1 MHNSCSRDWFRDG
14 LRDTHCRHSKSM
26 CRYGIFLC
34 HGSKGPA
41 VMLSAPLC
49 LSNVD
54 DQGEEV
60 YGAETWFR
68 DSFVGTVYPATSIAG
83 FSGHTEVSIEK
94 PCNAKAAD
102 GAMPGSSGGGSG
114 GGDGNPVGGGSN
126 PLEGCGTDV
135 VTGCTTVEGITNCQT
150 NTFIICG
157 TG

>member
-1 MHNSCSRDWFRDG
+1 MACTIRALPPFKIDVSLWDIAVAWFNG
-14 LRDTHCRHSKSM
+14 A
-26 CRYGIFLC
+26 
-34 HGSKGPA
+34 GSNA
-41 VMLSAPLC
+41 VSAAF

-68 DSFVGTVYPATSIAG
+68 DSFAGKVYPATSIAG
-83 FSGHTEVSIEK
+83 FSGRTDVPIEK

-114 GGDGNPVGGGSN
+114 DGDGNPVGGGSN

-157 TG
+157 MG